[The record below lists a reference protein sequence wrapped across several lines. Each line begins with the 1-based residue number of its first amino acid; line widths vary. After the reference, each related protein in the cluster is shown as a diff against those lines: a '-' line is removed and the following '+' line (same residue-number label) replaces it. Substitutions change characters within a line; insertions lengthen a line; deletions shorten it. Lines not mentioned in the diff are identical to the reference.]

1 MSWRRSEAVLWGR
14 TRAEEANS
22 GNIESRRVLP
32 QACARWGFSDTERQL
47 PFWSLFQNHTAFQG
61 PPDPSHK
68 TSAILSPPPS
78 GLLSRLWPQHFR
90 FRHQHART
98 QSSAIPVS
106 PKPRDIA
113 RPVATSLK
121 PSPALWTSSWAQ
133 AHCCFGLGA
142 ERTPRVKIC
151 SLFFDFQMSYTW
163 DQFLALAPFTPCHG
177 ACSVA
182 LWLLSEKSHP
192 ISKTHQLETWA
203 GDCQMGVIIV
213 PTAG

>member
-1 MSWRRSEAVLWGR
+1 MAEIRGGSLGKNEGR
-14 TRAEEANS
+14 GSQQRQYRIAPGVAPSVRTLGVFGHRAAASFLELVPKPHGVPRA
-22 GNIESRRVLP
+22 
-32 QACARWGFSDTERQL
+32 ARPFS
-47 PFWSLFQNHTAFQG
+47 QNFRN
-61 PPDPSHK
+61 PK
-68 TSAILSPPPS
+68 PPPS